1 MTGQPHEVSVPRKP
15 EAPKRAPFPIFAIAA
30 PVVAATAIWAFTQSP
45 LALVFALLGPVVA
58 VASLGDARRRSRAE
72 SRREHGRF
80 ERELVSAIHAI
91 DEAHARERAR
101 LVHRFPA
108 AQDLVDSVRGSPE
121 RWRADLAH
129 GREVRLGTGRICSA
143 VKLRGEKLDHDDSP
157 SGRAISGLF
166 DRATTLDGAP
176 ITVDARLGIGV
187 CGERN
192 QARALA
198 TALIVQLAHA
208 VPPDGFSVNRLSA
221 ATEGLDWVEGLPH
234 ANPAFSDPAALG
246 RKPGVGGR
254 GVEFRARAGGGC
266 AVVAIAE
273 EEDALPRDCRIVV
286 RTTGT
291 IARVIRHPDGD
302 LPDDFTPEYV
312 SERQATAFAA
322 HMSSAA
328 LPLLDAGNALPSSV
342 ALSGLSQVAGSGRG
356 ALPACVGVDADGPV
370 VIDLVRDGPHAVV
383 GGTTGSGKSELL
395 LTWIRALAAV
405 HDPDVVS
412 FLLVDFK
419 GGAAFSAVAE
429 LPHTVGVLT
438 DLDDSAAQRAI
449 LSLRAELSRRESVL
463 AEVSARSIDELDESV
478 VLARLVIVVD
488 EFATLTAQLPE
499 LHDLFADLAARGRSL
514 GIHLILCTQRP
525 AASVR
530 DGVLANCSLRVSLR
544 VTSDADSV
552 SVLGTADAA
561 RLPRVPSGRGL
572 IARADGGP
580 ELVHFAISGAEDVAA
595 VTGELRGRETSPH
608 RPWIDPLPAL
618 VLPGD
623 VPAATGTA
631 LAFGLLDIPEEQRR
645 SVATFDPAVHGNL
658 VVLGGHRSGKSGVL
672 AALAQ
677 GSVQTV
683 MVPPSVE
690 GAWDA
695 VTAVLAGLR
704 EQTEPTLVLL
714 DDADELLGR
723 FPPDHE
729 VPFAERLSRLAREGP
744 RAGVTL
750 VLTAGAVRGRLQALS
765 ALCESTLLLRMPT
778 KQDHVLAGGDGVG
791 YLPNLPPGG
800 GRWQGHRV
808 QVTRVEA
815 PHRPKPA
822 LAAALERSPESPLIV
837 VSPRPSA
844 IRERLERLGPV
855 AVLGPQPRTADAVSV
870 KAGSTV
876 VLGDPNAWHGAWAM
890 LAALRNTARL
900 VFHDCTASD
909 IRALTGARELP
920 PPVDSADTLIV
931 VEPDGRMF
939 RARLPG

>member
-1 MTGQPHEVSVPRKP
+1 
-15 EAPKRAPFPIFAIAA
+15 
-30 PVVAATAIWAFTQSP
+30 
-45 LALVFALLGPVVA
+45 
-58 VASLGDARRRSRAE
+58 
-72 SRREHGRF
+72 
-80 ERELVSAIHAI
+80 
-91 DEAHARERAR
+91 
-101 LVHRFPA
+101 
-108 AQDLVDSVRGSPE
+108 
-121 RWRADLAH
+121 
-129 GREVRLGTGRICSA
+129 
-143 VKLRGEKLDHDDSP
+143 
-157 SGRAISGLF
+157 
-166 DRATTLDGAP
+166 
-176 ITVDARLGIGV
+176 
-187 CGERN
+187 
-192 QARALA
+192 
-198 TALIVQLAHA
+198 
-208 VPPDGFSVNRLSA
+208 
-221 ATEGLDWVEGLPH
+221 
-234 ANPAFSDPAALG
+234 
-246 RKPGVGGR
+246 
-254 GVEFRARAGGGC
+254 
-266 AVVAIAE
+266 
-273 EEDALPRDCRIVV
+273 
-286 RTTGT
+286 
-291 IARVIRHPDGD
+291 
-302 LPDDFTPEYV
+302 
-312 SERQATAFAA
+312 
-322 HMSSAA
+322 
-328 LPLLDAGNALPSSV
+328 
-342 ALSGLSQVAGSGRG
+342 
-356 ALPACVGVDADGPV
+356 
-370 VIDLVRDGPHAVV
+370 
-383 GGTTGSGKSELL
+383 
-395 LTWIRALAAV
+395 
-405 HDPDVVS
+405 
-412 FLLVDFK
+412 
-419 GGAAFSAVAE
+419 
-429 LPHTVGVLT
+429 
-438 DLDDSAAQRAI
+438 
-449 LSLRAELSRRESVL
+449 
-463 AEVSARSIDELDESV
+463 
-478 VLARLVIVVD
+478 VIVVD

-499 LHDLFADLAARGRSL
+499 LHELFADLAARGRSL

-695 VTAVLAGLR
+695 VTAMLAGLR
-704 EQTEPTLVLL
+704 EQTEPALVLL

-723 FPPDHE
+723 LPPDHE

-765 ALCESTLLLRMPT
+765 ALCESTLLLRMST

-815 PHRPKPA
+815 PPRPEPA
-822 LAAALERSPESPLIV
+822 LAAELERSPESPLIV

-870 KAGSTV
+870 EAGSTV
-876 VLGDPNAWHGAWAM
+876 ILGDPNAWQGAWAM

-900 VFHDCTASD
+900 VFHD
-909 IRALTGARELP
+909 
-920 PPVDSADTLIV
+920 
-931 VEPDGRMF
+931 
-939 RARLPG
+939 